1 MTRPRMS
8 EMAAVEAR
16 SQGRDATHRTR
27 NLDTHLTH
35 GCITVFRHFLRVL
48 SDYTLGAPAEIHGF

>member
-1 MTRPRMS
+1 MS
-8 EMAAVEAR
+8 ETSAFEAW